1 MLSRTVASQLGSA
14 SRTSPLCSSSVDT
27 VKKKKCSKGGDLT
40 ETCSFSVLEKPKVKV
55 SAGVVP
61 CRGSE
66 EECVPCL
73 PLSFRAFAEL
83 GVPRLADGAFHL
95 CVHLDRVSLCLLS
108 FSSTVSCLWI

>member
-1 MLSRTVASQLGSA
+1 MLSRNVASQLGST
-14 SRTSPLCSSSVDT
+14 SRTSLLCSSSVGT
-27 VKKKKCSKGGDLT
+27 VKKKCSKGGDLT

-55 SAGVVP
+55 SAGVVR

-95 CVHLDRVSLCLLS
+95 CDHLDRVSPCLLS
-108 FSSTVSCLWI
+108 FSSTVSCPWI